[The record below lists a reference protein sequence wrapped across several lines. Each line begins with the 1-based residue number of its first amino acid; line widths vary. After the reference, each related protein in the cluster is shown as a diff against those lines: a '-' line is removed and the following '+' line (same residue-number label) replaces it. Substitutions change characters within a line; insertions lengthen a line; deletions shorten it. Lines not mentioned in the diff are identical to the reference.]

1 MWACGFLRNPSGH
14 IPRKGYPAFSHKH
27 VWKDPPCPDY
37 TYDVQFPQNC
47 IRFSADNRKIRILFL
62 HPVMNLGGGQEPVPG
77 KNVTD
82 ITFVFVKYAGIS
94 PAMLQFCSQC
104 VLVHFQ
110 VPAHRTSM
118 QTKLERDLGLVK
130 SF

>member
-1 MWACGFLRNPSGH
+1 
-14 IPRKGYPAFSHKH
+14 
-27 VWKDPPCPDY
+27 
-37 TYDVQFPQNC
+37 
-47 IRFSADNRKIRILFL
+47 
-62 HPVMNLGGGQEPVPG
+62 MNLGGGQEPVLG

-104 VLVHFQ
+104 VLIHFQ

-118 QTKLERDLGLVK
+118 QTKLERNLTFVK